1 MGRIKNYFTADKVK
15 MLHIFLSI
23 YCVILV
29 IAVLPTFIISY
40 NSLSIINKG
49 EEESIAKKLEIIS
62 KNMDA
67 AHMRMITYLSSLA
80 NNTVLTELSK
90 LRQPLK
96 QEDIMSVYLSIK
108 EINKMYAAYIY
119 STNSIIEDFVL
130 NYGALDLFIGRS
142 ASYAGDFYS
151 SRLFTDKH
159 FNLRSLLTTIENGDS
174 KRIMFLRSPKEGGER
189 YSYYMLF
196 NISRPVQNTSGINAI
211 VKLNEKNISAV
222 MDSFSDDV
230 FTYMLNE
237 NGGYL
242 SSGNS
247 FMAEELP
254 GYGILAAE
262 KGVLK
267 IKLRGK
273 NYHLNWLNSSISE
286 WKYVSVTSMEN
297 YVKNIG
303 TVWKITIFYTVLFCI
318 AAVAIA
324 YVIFER
330 HYLYLDKINRDSR
343 NLTRDME
350 IYQNQVSEDRKL
362 IKNNMLFNL
371 INGLI
376 EDDKIEN
383 ALSIGGINF
392 NYDAFLPVVVYIV
405 ECRRLITG
413 QEGREYDLA
422 RHTVRSVTMQ
432 NLSFNHLFC
441 DIGKESL
448 CILVNFDSS
457 DETAEDMIQ
466 VYCDTLRRVLF
477 EQFFVVLNVTSGRIV
492 YDLGDIFYSC
502 REAFF
507 VNNFIEWS
515 GASRIFEKNWQEYVI
530 SNYKFPLEMQ
540 MNLMHALQKG
550 DELGCKNL
558 LDEIFKMNR
567 TTPVDGKANY
577 LFFDLI
583 TTAARTIN
591 SLSSNIVSK
600 LYSGRDWA
608 DTFSSLKNT
617 EDIKNSIYLLYGNI
631 CAAVNSCGGGAK
643 LLLDIRDVTDYI
655 KANYLD
661 VCLTQYSIAEY
672 FGVTCS
678 SISQQFKKK
687 QGINMM
693 DYIHLL
699 RVEKAK
705 ELLKLGNM
713 KIQTV
718 TEKAGFGN
726 VKTFIRV
733 FKNMTG
739 VTPGA
744 FRTSRRTEET

>member
-1 MGRIKNYFTADKVK
+1 
-15 MLHIFLSI
+15 
-23 YCVILV
+23 
-29 IAVLPTFIISY
+29 
-40 NSLSIINKG
+40 
-49 EEESIAKKLEIIS
+49 
-62 KNMDA
+62 
-67 AHMRMITYLSSLA
+67 
-80 NNTVLTELSK
+80 
-90 LRQPLK
+90 
-96 QEDIMSVYLSIK
+96 
-108 EINKMYAAYIY
+108 
-119 STNSIIEDFVL
+119 
-130 NYGALDLFIGRS
+130 
-142 ASYAGDFYS
+142 
-151 SRLFTDKH
+151 
-159 FNLRSLLTTIENGDS
+159 
-174 KRIMFLRSPKEGGER
+174 MFLRAPREGGER

-196 NISRPVQNTSGINAI
+196 NISRPAQNTSSINAI
-211 VKLNEKNISAV
+211 VKLNGKNISAV
-222 MDSFSDDV
+222 IDSFSDDV

-254 GYGILAAE
+254 GYEVLAAE
-262 KGVLK
+262 KGELK

-273 NYHLNWLNSSISE
+273 NYRLNWLNSSISE

-303 TVWKITIFYTVLFCI
+303 TVWRITIFYAALFCV
-318 AAVAIA
+318 AAAAIA
-324 YVIFER
+324 YVIFKR
-330 HYLYLDKINRDSR
+330 HYLYLDKISRDNR
-343 NLTRDME
+343 NLARNME
-350 IYQNQVSEDRKL
+350 IYQNQFSEDRKL
-362 IKNNMLFNL
+362 IKNNILFNL

-383 ALSIGGINF
+383 ALSVSGISF
-392 NYDAFLPVVVYIV
+392 SYDAFLPVVVYIV
-405 ECRRLITG
+405 ECRRLSAG

-448 CILVNFDSS
+448 CVLVNFDSS
-457 DETAEDMIQ
+457 DESAEGRIQ
-466 VYCDTLRRVLF
+466 LYCDTLRRVLF
-477 EQFFVVLNVTSGRIV
+477 EQFFVVLSVTSGKTV
-492 YDLGDIFYSC
+492 YDLGDVFYSC
-502 REAFF
+502 HEAFF
-507 VNNFIEWS
+507 MNNFIEWS
-515 GASRIFEKNWQEYVI
+515 GASRLFEKNRQEYEI

-550 DELGCKNL
+550 DEAGCKNL
-558 LDEIFKMNR
+558 LDEIFKMNQQPR
-567 TTPVDGKANY
+567 PEVEPAVRRGMLFSRGGCTQGFNTFKNALKGEVLNPFGTNKTAPADGRANY

-591 SLSSNIVSK
+591 SLSSNTVSK
-600 LYSGRDWA
+600 LYSGRDWVDA
-608 DTFSSLKNT
+608 FSSLKNT
-617 EDIKNSIYLLYGNI
+617 EDIKNSIYLFYGNI
-631 CAAVNSCGGGAK
+631 CAAVNGCDGGAK

-672 FGVTCS
+672 FGVKCS
-678 SISQQFKKK
+678 SLSQQFKRK

-705 ELLKLGNM
+705 ELLELGNM
-713 KIQTV
+713 KIQTI

-739 VTPGA
+739 VTPSV
-744 FRTSRRTEET
+744 FRTSRRAKET